1 MLENIKK
8 ALKNGQSFWQDLKT
22 LQERDPAAQSVWEV
36 LLLYPGVHAVM
47 IHRVSNF
54 LWRKKFLFAAR
65 ALSQIS
71 RNITGVEIHP
81 GAKIG
86 RRCFIDHGMGV
97 VIGETAEIGDDVTL
111 YHQVTLGGVSLNVGK
126 RHPTLKNNVVVGAGA
141 KVLGPIILEENV
153 AVGAGSV
160 VVKEV
165 PKNSRVV
172 GVPGRIIQRTNEE
185 GGLKYNLEHSKL
197 PDPIAKAIKTLFD
210 EVHELKKLHKEISSS
225 QKEGDSEIDFIDGS
239 GI

>member
-1 MLENIKK
+1 MFKNIKK
-8 ALKNGQSFWQDLKT
+8 ILENGKNFWKDLKT
-22 LQERDPAAQSVWEV
+22 LQERDPAAQTVWEV

-47 IHRVSNF
+47 VHRVSNF
-54 LWRKKFLFAAR
+54 LWRKKFLFTAR

-141 KVLGPIILEENV
+141 KVLGPITLEENV

-185 GGLKYNLEHSKL
+185 GVAKYNLDHSKL
-197 PDPIAKAIKTLFD
+197 PDPIAKAIKILYD
-210 EVHELKKLHKEISSS
+210 EVNELKKLHKENYLT
-225 QKEGDSEIDFIDGS
+225 QKESEIDFVDGS